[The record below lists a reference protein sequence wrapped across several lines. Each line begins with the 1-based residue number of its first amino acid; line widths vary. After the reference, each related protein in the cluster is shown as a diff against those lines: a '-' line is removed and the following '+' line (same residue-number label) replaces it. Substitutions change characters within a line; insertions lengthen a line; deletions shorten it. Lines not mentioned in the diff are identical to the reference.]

1 MCLIVS
7 GNVAYKKPAFQGSG
21 GPAST
26 PQGRGV
32 SAPLVVDGELSTQKN
47 YCALLQNRPLK
58 KSWKVDLGNIYSI
71 DMINIY
77 GISRKFTNTVHY
89 TTKK

>member
-7 GNVAYKKPAFQGSG
+7 GNVAYNKSALQGSG
-21 GPAST
+21 WHASKH
-26 PQGRGV
+26 QGRGM
-32 SAPLVVDGELSTQKN
+32 SASLAVDGVHASA
-47 YCALLQNRPLK
+47 YACALLDNRPFK

-77 GISRKFTNTVHY
+77 GSYGEFMNTVHY
-89 TTKK
+89 TTKT